1 MRLLLL
7 LLLLTGSLHAQNPK
21 LIASCCTNKP
31 KAKPKD
37 FGRCSGDASC
47 TACRNCSACKH
58 CSKEGGSCGVCKSY
72 SPHQSEKPYKSRAKS
87 STTSNF
93 TESHIAKPKKPYKR
107 SQMLEVTS
115 ETLSVRK
122 GPGINHKVVEVI
134 NYGDMVTYVSKEDEW
149 LYIRVDAS
157 GTNGW
162 VNYKFVK

>member
-7 LLLLTGSLHAQNPK
+7 LLLFTCSSHAQNSK
-21 LIASCCTNKP
+21 LLASCCTTTP
-31 KAKPKD
+31 RPTAKD
-37 FGRCSGDASC
+37 FGRCSGDGSC
-47 TACRNCSACKH
+47 TACKNCSACKH
-58 CSKEGGSCGVCKSY
+58 CSKEGGSCGVCSSY
-72 SPHQSEKPYKSRAKS
+72 SAPQPEKPYKSRAKS
-87 STTSNF
+87 SSTTNF
-93 TESHIAKPKKPYKR
+93 TSTGTVKPKKPYKR

-122 GPGINHKVVEVI
+122 GPGKNHKVVEVI
-134 NYGDMVTYVSKEDEW
+134 NYGDMVTYVSQEGEW